1 MNFITITL
9 LVFIGNFS
17 GHERGVPLL
26 RSVLATVC
34 TCIWAIRLGVFLLIR
49 IFRRGSD
56 ERFDGIRSSWW
67 RSAIFWIGQG
77 TWVWTV
83 SLPVLLLNQSTWQQ
97 TSTTPTDKF
106 GLILWVQAKLSM
118 PFILLPFHFRPWDSF
133 GSLLRIGRR
142 VGFIESSRRERTFP
156 SSPPVCGGTADIPIT
171 LVKYSYGRACGSCP
185 FLQLVLIISSVY

>member
-34 TCIWAIRLGVFLLIR
+34 TCIWAIRLGVFLLVR
-49 IFRRGSD
+49 VFRRGSD
-56 ERFDGIRSSWW
+56 ERFDEIRSSWW
-67 RSAIFWIGQG
+67 KSALFWVGQG

-97 TSTTPTDKF
+97 RSITPTDKF
-106 GLILWVQAKLSM
+106 GLTLWVQ
-118 PFILLPFHFRPWDSF
+118 SF
-133 GSLLRIGRR
+133 PHGIYSLTLSLLGLGICLG
-142 VGFIESSRRERTFP
+142 VCCGLAEEQVSWEAQGEKGP
-156 SSPPVCGGTADIPIT
+156 SLHVHWI
-171 LVKYSYGRACGSCP
+171 VEV
-185 FLQLVLIISSVY
+185 LQTPKLLW